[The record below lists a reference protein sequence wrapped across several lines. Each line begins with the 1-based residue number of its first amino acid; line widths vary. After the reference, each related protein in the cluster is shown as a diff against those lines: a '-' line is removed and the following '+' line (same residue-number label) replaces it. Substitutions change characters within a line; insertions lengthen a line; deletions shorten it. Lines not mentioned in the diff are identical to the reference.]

1 MKRVKVNPASGSHG
15 RVTARDFEDLGKS
28 ILKSAFGH
36 FESRLCTEWAYPD
49 EDQEVQWARRAW
61 SRASSEKG
69 TNTELKPEALKL
81 VNLQY
86 FCRHLLANT

>member
-1 MKRVKVNPASGSHG
+1 MKRVKVNPATGSRG

-36 FESRLCTEWAYPD
+36 FESRVCTEWAYPD
-49 EDQEVQWARRAW
+49 GDQEVHWARRAW

-69 TNTELKPEALKL
+69 SSTELKSEALKL
-81 VNLQY
+81 VL
-86 FCRHLLANT
+86 FIRIHHRLLAYT